1 MEANIRI
8 EARVVSV
15 QSLFGSDT
23 SFRIPPFQR
32 PYSWDKK
39 RQWGPLWEDIEGLAK
54 RMLSETTAARPH
66 FMGAIVMQ
74 QRTTPVDVATTRLV
88 IDGQQR
94 LTTLQLAIRAA
105 ADVLK
110 VRGMEDRA
118 DRLKTLTMNRTAYT
132 GGNDDNL
139 AKIRQTN
146 ESDRK
151 AFQAIMLDETVEP
164 DISSSIGKCYRYFH
178 RATEKYLEGPL
189 LSPTQEAKDLAE
201 ALEVAL
207 SRLLV
212 VVAIELAEQDEPYTI
227 FATLND
233 RGLHLGPADIVKNMM
248 MQLADVGDDEN
259 KAEQVW
265 GLFEHDPWWR
275 KATGENNLTRT
286 QADRFID
293 HWVSISSGRDPRSS
307 ERLPSAVAKYLND
320 VGRENTWVAVNDLNQ
335 KAPTYRRIHES
346 NLTGAEDFLKRMKA
360 LGVGAPMATMLW
372 LYTTDVLPVERR
384 FITDAVESYVVRRS
398 LAGMTTNALRDTFA
412 ELITEIAQLG
422 TESPIDTV
430 IKHLA
435 KGSPVNRRW
444 PADQEV
450 KQFLSNQPMKGTTS
464 AQREIF
470 AAIEQHLRPPTAEPI
485 GPTEKLTID
494 HILPKSWQDNWPLPK
509 GTQNREAAEL
519 ARNRTVKFIG
529 NLTIITKSLNST
541 IRNKPWN
548 EKRQLLKDSTLYMNR
563 KLIDDAPNSWDE
575 EAIKQRSIFMAEL
588 TTEIWKSPTDYVAQA
603 RAFAV

>member
-1 MEANIRI
+1 METNIRI
-8 EARVVSV
+8 DARVLSV
-15 QSLFGSDT
+15 ENLFGSDT

-32 PYSWDKK
+32 PYSWGEK
-39 RQWGPLWEDIEGLAK
+39 RQWAPLWEDIEGLAK
-54 RMLSETTAARPH
+54 RRVSRTTTARPH

-74 QRTTPVDVATTRLV
+74 QRTTPVGVVATRMV

-110 VRGMEDRA
+110 ARGMEDRA
-118 DRLKTLTMNRTAYT
+118 GRLKTLTTNRPAYT

-146 ESDRK
+146 ESDRQ

-164 DISSSIGKCYRYFH
+164 DITTNIGKCYRHFQ
-178 RATEKYLEGPL
+178 RATEQYLEGPL
-189 LSPTQEAKDLAE
+189 LSQTQEADDLAE
-201 ALEVAL
+201 ALEAVI

-212 VVAIELAEQDEPYTI
+212 VVAIELTEHDEPYTI

-248 MQLADVGDDEN
+248 MQLADVGDDET

-275 KATGENNLTRT
+275 KATGENNLART

-293 HWVSISSGRDPRSS
+293 HWVSIRSGRALRSPD
-307 ERLPSAVAKYLND
+307 RLPADVAKHLD
-320 VGRENTWVAVNDLNQ
+320 DIGRENPWVAVNDLNQ

-372 LYTTDVLPVERR
+372 LYTDDVPPIERK

-412 ELITEIAQLG
+412 ELISEIARMS
-422 TESPIDTV
+422 TKSPVETV
-430 IKHLA
+430 IEHLA
-435 KGSPVNRRW
+435 KGSPVNQRW
-444 PADQEV
+444 PTDQEIRA
-450 KQFLSNQPMKGTTS
+450 FLSNQPMKGTRN

-470 AAIEQHLRPPTAEPI
+470 AAIERHLRPPTTEPL
-485 GPTEKLTID
+485 GPTESLTID
-494 HILPKSWQDNWPLPK
+494 HILPQSWKENWPLPH
-509 GTQNREAAEL
+509 GIQDEEAAEL
-519 ARNRTVKFIG
+519 ARDRAVKYIG
-529 NLTIITKSLNST
+529 NLTIITGRLNST
-541 IRNKPWN
+541 IKNKPWS
-548 EKRQLLKDSTLYMNR
+548 EKKSLLKDSTLYVNR
-563 KLIDDAPNSWDE
+563 NLIDSAPNHWDE
-575 EAIKQRSIFMAEL
+575 EAIKHRSANMAEL
-588 TTEIWKSPTDYVAQA
+588 TTEIWKGPTVYVNEA
-603 RAFAV
+603 RAFSV

>member
-1 MEANIRI
+1 METDIRI
-8 EARVVSV
+8 DARVLSV
-15 QSLFGSDT
+15 ESLFGTDT

-32 PYSWDKK
+32 PYSWGED
-39 RQWGPLWEDIEGLAK
+39 RQWGPLWDDIEGLAK
-54 RMLSETTAARPH
+54 RRLSGNATARPH

-74 QRTTPVDVATTRLV
+74 QRSTPVGVAATRMV

-105 ADVLK
+105 ADVLEA
-110 VRGMEDRA
+110 RGMNDRA
-118 DRLKTLTMNRTAYT
+118 GRLKTLTMNRAAYS

-164 DISSSIGKCYRYFH
+164 DISSNIGKCYRYFH
-178 RATEKYLEGPL
+178 RATEQYLEGPL
-189 LSPTQEAKDLAE
+189 LSQTQEAKDLAE
-201 ALEVAL
+201 ALEAAL

-212 VVAIELAEQDEPYTI
+212 VVAIGLNEQDEPYTI

-248 MQLADVGDDEN
+248 MQLADVGDDES

-275 KATGENNLTRT
+275 KTTGENNLTRT

-293 HWVSISSGRDPRSS
+293 HWVSIRSGRALRSP
-307 ERLPSAVAKYLND
+307 ERLPSDVAKYLDD
-320 VGRENTWVAVNDLNQ
+320 VGRKNTWGAVNDLNQ

-372 LYTTDVLPVERR
+372 LYTTDVPPVERR

-412 ELITEIAQLG
+412 ELITEIAKSS
-422 TESPIDTV
+422 TKSPVETV

-435 KGSPVNRRW
+435 KGSPANRIW
-444 PADQEV
+444 PTDQEI

-464 AQREIF
+464 AKREIF

-485 GPTEKLTID
+485 GPTEKLTVD

-519 ARNRTVKFIG
+519 ARNRTVNFIG
-529 NLTIITKSLNST
+529 T
-541 IRNKPWN
+541 
-548 EKRQLLKDSTLYMNR
+548 
-563 KLIDDAPNSWDE
+563 
-575 EAIKQRSIFMAEL
+575 
-588 TTEIWKSPTDYVAQA
+588 
-603 RAFAV
+603 